1 MVKNTKT
8 YIFYEKKEG
17 KMGKV
22 AVIGAGLAGS
32 EAAYKIAEEG
42 FPVDLYEMRPVKTT
56 PAHRTGKFAELVCSN
71 SLGGKE
77 ITTGAGLL
85 KEEMKML
92 GSIVVKVAEEFSV
105 PAGGALAVDRERFSA
120 KITEILENHP
130 NIKIIREEVKKI
142 PEGYDFV
149 IIATGPLTSEE
160 LSKEI
165 QKLTGEDYLYFYDAI
180 APTVDAETVDYS
192 KGFWGDRYSKGEGD
206 YFNCVL
212 TEEEYEIFYNE
223 LMKGEQVPLKDFER
237 AVFFEGCLPVEEIAR
252 RGKQTLLFGP
262 MKPVGLIDPRTG
274 KQPFAVVQLR
284 KENKEGTLL
293 SMVGFQTKLKY
304 PEQKRIFKLIPAL
317 KDATFVRLGSIH
329 RNTFIQSQ
337 RVLKPTLQM
346 KTNPKI
352 LFAGQITGV
361 EGYVA
366 SSATGI
372 LAGINVSRML
382 KGETPVI
389 PPETTMLGGLVK
401 YITEPKKELQPMNPN
416 FALLPELGKKIKDK
430 RKRKVLKAERAL
442 KDMEK
447 FLKQLK
453 KTVSI

>member
-1 MVKNTKT
+1 MK
-8 YIFYEKKEG
+8 
-17 KMGKV
+17 KV

-42 FPVDLYEMRPVKTT
+42 FNVDLYEMRPVKQT
-56 PAHRTGKFAELVCSN
+56 PAHRTEKFAELVCSN

-85 KEEMKML
+85 KEEMKKL
-92 GSIVVKVAEEFSV
+92 GSLVVETAEKFDV
-105 PAGGALAVDRERFSA
+105 PAGGALAVDREKFSEE
-120 KITEILENHP
+120 ITKTLENHP
-130 NIKIIREEVKKI
+130 NIKVIRKEITKI
-142 PEGYDFV
+142 PENYDFV

-165 QKLTGEDYLYFYDAI
+165 QKITGAEHLYFYDAI

-192 KGFWGDRYSKGEGD
+192 KGFWGDRYGKGEGD

-212 TEEEYEIFYNE
+212 TEEEYEQFYSE
-223 LMKGEQVPLKDFER
+223 LLKGEQVPLKDFEK
-237 AVFFEGCLPVEEIAR
+237 AVFFEGCLPIEEIAR

-262 MKPVGLIDPRTG
+262 MKPVGLVDPRTG

-284 KENKEGTLL
+284 KENREGTLL
-293 SMVGFQTKLKY
+293 SLVGFQTKLKY
-304 PEQKRIFKLIPAL
+304 PEQKRIFRLIPAL

-337 RVLKPTLQM
+337 KVLKPTLQL
-346 KTNPKI
+346 KKNPKI

-361 EGYVA
+361 EGYAA
-366 SSATGI
+366 SAATGI
-372 LAGINVSRML
+372 LAGINVVRML
-382 KGETPVI
+382 KGKEPVV

-401 YITEPKKELQPMNPN
+401 YITEPKDELQPMNPN
-416 FALLPELGKKIKDK
+416 FALLPDLNKKVKDK
-430 RKRKVLKAERAL
+430 RKRKLLKAERAL
-442 KDMEK
+442 KDMEEFAK
-447 FLKQLK
+447 NWRN
-453 KTVSI
+453 

>member
-1 MVKNTKT
+1 MA
-8 YIFYEKKEG
+8 
-17 KMGKV
+17 KV

-32 EAAYKIAEEG
+32 EAAYRIANEG
-42 FPVDLYEMRPVKTT
+42 FEVDLYEMRPQKKT
-56 PAHRTGKFAELVCSN
+56 PAHRTDKFAELVCSN

-92 GSIVVKVAEEFSV
+92 NSLVVKTAEEFSV
-105 PAGGALAVDRERFSA
+105 PAGGALAVDREKFSQ
-120 KITEILENHP
+120 KITEALENHP
-130 NIKIIREEVKKI
+130 NINVIREEVKKI
-142 PEGYDFV
+142 PENYDV
-149 IIATGPLTSEE
+149 VVIATGPLTSEE

-165 QKLTGEDYLYFYDAI
+165 QKLTGQEHLYFYDAI
-180 APTVDAETVDYS
+180 APTVDAETVDFS
-192 KGFWGDRYSKGEGD
+192 KGFWGDRYGKGEGD

-212 TEEEYEIFYNE
+212 TEEEYERFYEE
-223 LMKGEQVPLKDFER
+223 LLKGEQVPLKDFER
-237 AVFFEGCLPVEEIAR
+237 AVFFEGCLPIEEIAR

-262 MKPVGLIDPRTG
+262 MKPVGLVDPRTG

-304 PEQKRIFKLIPAL
+304 PEQKRIFRLIPAL

-337 RVLKPTLQM
+337 KVLKPTLQM
-346 KTNPKI
+346 KERPNI

-361 EGYVA
+361 EGYAA

-372 LAGINVSRML
+372 LAGINAVKIL
-382 KGETPVI
+382 KGEEPVV

-401 YITEPKKELQPMNPN
+401 YITEPKEELQPMNPN
-416 FALLPELGKKIKDK
+416 FALLPDLKGKKVRDK
-430 RKRKVLKAERAL
+430 RKRKLLKAERAL
-442 KDMEK
+442 RDMEK
-447 FLKQLK
+447 FVKELS
-453 KTVSI
+453 SISV

>member
-1 MVKNTKT
+1 MKR
-8 YIFYEKKEG
+8 
-17 KMGKV
+17 V

-42 FPVDLYEMRPVKTT
+42 FNVDLYEMRPVKQT
-56 PAHRTGKFAELVCSN
+56 PAHRTQNFAELVCSN

-85 KEEMKML
+85 KEEMKIL
-92 GSIVVKVAEEFSV
+92 GSVVVSAAEEFSV
-105 PAGGALAVDRERFSA
+105 PAGGALAVDREKFSK
-120 KITEILENHP
+120 KITQILENHP
-130 NIKIIREEVKKI
+130 NINVIRKEITKL
-142 PEGYDFV
+142 PENYDFI

-160 LSKEI
+160 FSKEI
-165 QKLTGEDYLYFYDAI
+165 QKITGAEHLYFYDAI

-192 KGFWGDRYSKGEGD
+192 KGFWGDRYGKGEGD

-212 TEEEYEIFYNE
+212 TEEEYELFYSE
-223 LMKGEQVPLKDFER
+223 LLKGEQVPLKDFEK

-262 MKPVGLIDPRTG
+262 MKPVGLTDPKTG

-284 KENKEGTLL
+284 KENREGTLL

-304 PEQKRIFKLIPAL
+304 PEQKRIFRLIPAL
-317 KDATFVRLGSIH
+317 RNAVFVRLGSIH

-337 RVLKPTLQM
+337 KLLRPTLQL
-346 KTNPKI
+346 KENPKI

-361 EGYVA
+361 EGYAA
-366 SSATGI
+366 SAATGI

-382 KGETPVI
+382 KGQEPVV

-401 YITEPKKELQPMNPN
+401 YITEPKEELQPMNPN
-416 FALLPELGKKIKDK
+416 FALLPEL
-430 RKRKVLKAERAL
+430 
-442 KDMEK
+442 
-447 FLKQLK
+447 
-453 KTVSI
+453 

>member
-1 MVKNTKT
+1 MKR
-8 YIFYEKKEG
+8 
-17 KMGKV
+17 V

-42 FPVDLYEMRPVKTT
+42 FNVDLYEMRPVKQT
-56 PAHRTGKFAELVCSN
+56 PAHRTQNFAELVCSN

-85 KEEMKML
+85 KEEMKIL
-92 GSIVVKVAEEFSV
+92 GSVVVSAAEEFSV
-105 PAGGALAVDRERFSA
+105 PAGGALAVDREKFSK
-120 KITEILENHP
+120 KITQILENHP
-130 NIKIIREEVKKI
+130 NINVIRKEITKL
-142 PEGYDFV
+142 PENYDFI

-160 LSKEI
+160 FSKEI
-165 QKLTGEDYLYFYDAI
+165 QKITGAEHLYFYDAI

-192 KGFWGDRYSKGEGD
+192 KGFWGDRYGKGEGD

-212 TEEEYEIFYNE
+212 TEEEYELFYSE
-223 LMKGEQVPLKDFER
+223 LLKGEQVPLKDFEK

-262 MKPVGLIDPRTG
+262 MKPVGLTDPKTG

-284 KENKEGTLL
+284 KENREGTLL

-304 PEQKRIFKLIPAL
+304 PEQKRIFRLIPAL
-317 KDATFVRLGSIH
+317 RNAVFVRLGSIH

-337 RVLKPTLQM
+337 KLLRPTLQL
-346 KTNPKI
+346 KKNPKI

-361 EGYVA
+361 EGYAA
-366 SSATGI
+366 SAATGI

-382 KGETPVI
+382 KGQEPVV

-401 YITEPKKELQPMNPN
+401 YITEPKEELQPMNPN
-416 FALLPELGKKIKDK
+416 FALLPELDKKIKDK
-430 RKRKVLKAERAL
+430 RKRKLLKAQRAIHEMKRFYEDL
-442 KDMEK
+442 KTDRLEI
-447 FLKQLK
+447 
-453 KTVSI
+453 KTI